1 MNKLLTGMTLLLLC
15 GFAAAEPYKSIVK
28 FSEGEVVSAAVLNDL
43 IDRIELS
50 LKEVTVD
57 EILGSWTAT
66 QYVCFNSL
74 NDPTLDATQA
84 GSRTCNYN
92 LGLTGVANAEGNL
105 AVKRTD
111 TVMISAVSGQDNQ
124 FDIAFSTRN
133 MFGNH
138 GSGTIQTA
146 ANFNSAK
153 THRCAFLGD
162 AALFGCLLDPSMKE
176 PGRRFSSYFNTQRLS
191 STRIKLSWGPWRGG
205 GLFNV
210 VILDKDKLP
219 PDAPTSVQTTLS
231 SSAVAVSW
239 TASTDAT
246 SYDVQ
251 RKTTA
256 SGTFASIGTSTTA
269 SYSDTSV
276 ASGRNYWYRI
286 FAKNTNGTSVGS
298 SVVKVTFNP
307 AANLSASNIEIID
320 FFNGDDSKKAEH
332 KIYYTTTNN
341 VMNANL
347 SVGKLDKENLNGLLA
362 GSNGKSPIIKFGL
375 SSFPSAGMSGTATL
389 STKLIDGNDSSVDAG
404 ERVIAA
410 NADISWLSDG
420 EKLVLTVPN
429 QSSNVSLNDGD
440 GTTLSSN
447 WAIGGSSDL
456 MTISSSGLN
465 KPVTLDIKLLE
476 FLSSNIAANGPSIGN
491 FFSEGAYFFEM
502 GISGIDLIDSSGN
515 SFNKVQGTF
524 GVDSN
529 PLSIAYIDDVK
540 VQENTGTATV
550 IVTLSS
556 PSINEVKLDYST
568 SESSATN
575 GQDFTSTSGSL
586 RIAAGDVKGAF
597 TIPLI
602 DDAISEN
609 NEIFNI
615 SFSNILNAEL
625 GRSTSSITIIDNDT
639 SS

>member
-66 QYVCFNSL
+66 QYVCFSSL
-74 NDPTLDATQA
+74 NDPTLDATQV
-84 GSRTCNYN
+84 GSRTCNYT

-210 VILDKDKLP
+210 IILDKDKLP

-341 VMNANL
+341 VMSANL

-456 MTISSSGLN
+456 MTISSGGLN

-550 IVTLSS
+550 IVSLSS